1 MFPSSN
7 SRISASTAVL
17 FLARPGLFLRR
28 SLPGFPPPGAGSA
41 PTPSPCLG
49 TGDGA
54 RKPQGTLGKNMENME
69 NLWNIYWTKYGQY
82 MEILWKIYGKYM
94 DNLWKNM
101 ENTWTT
107 HGKNMEHM
115 EKIWK
120 IYGKPMDKYGKY
132 MDTYGKLWKI
142 HGKYIEQ
149 NIDNIWKFYGKYME
163 NTWTNIHRV
172 LVRPCWVWPL
182 SS

>member
-1 MFPSSN
+1 M
-7 SRISASTAVL
+7 ISASTAVL

-54 RKPQGTLGKNMENME
+54 RKPQGTLGKNMENIWKTYGTYIEQNMDNIWKFYGKYMENTWTTYGKIWKIHGQPMEKIWKKYGKYME
-69 NLWNIYWTKYGQY
+69 NLWT
-82 MEILWKIYGKYM
+82 
-94 DNLWKNM
+94 NM
-101 ENTWTT
+101 ENTWT
-107 HGKNMEHM
+107 HM
-115 EKIWK
+115 EN
-120 IYGKPMDKYGKY
+120 YGKY
-132 MDTYGKLWKI
+132 MEN
-142 HGKYIEQ
+142 IEQ

-172 LVRPCWVWPL
+172 LVRPCWV
-182 SS
+182 